1 LTHAFQLI
9 FNCTPAQ
16 FATAT
21 ATTLPAVGATVIQ
34 NPIPA
39 QGLIISEPFTF
50 TATTAIGTALTAISS
65 IVGLYSGLPVSA
77 ANFTPGTLTLG
88 AVGAVNT
95 ATLAGGA
102 ATSIAT
108 ETITATPGLGQIDFS
123 YDGQYFLRFFGAN
136 PAPISQQSNAG
147 VTENQMTT
155 NLVAFLT
162 STFAATLGVPVP
174 SNIAVPPPFVP

>member
-1 LTHAFQLI
+1 
-9 FNCTPAQ
+9 
-16 FATAT
+16 
-21 ATTLPAVGATVIQ
+21 
-34 NPIPA
+34 
-39 QGLIISEPFTF
+39 
-50 TATTAIGTALTAISS
+50 
-65 IVGLYSGLPVSA
+65 
-77 ANFTPGTLTLG
+77 
-88 AVGAVNT
+88 VGAVNT